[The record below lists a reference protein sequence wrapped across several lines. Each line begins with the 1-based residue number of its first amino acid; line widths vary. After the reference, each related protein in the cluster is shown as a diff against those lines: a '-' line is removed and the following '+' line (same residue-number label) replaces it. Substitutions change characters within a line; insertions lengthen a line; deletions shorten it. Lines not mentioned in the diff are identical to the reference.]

1 MRKIHCLITGLLL
14 ILFLLPVMLFP
25 SMAAADSDHAD
36 FVVRKI
42 EFVGLQRVARATAL
56 DYLPIKIGQT
66 FKLAQSTKFIQ
77 TFYNTGFFTNIDLAH
92 DGSTLI
98 VTVQERPTISV
109 IKIEGNKSI
118 PQDKLQDALKKM
130 GLETGRFLSHATL
143 ESVKQSLINQY
154 YATGRYNVKVDVEQT
169 PESLNRVAVHI
180 QVSEGAIAK
189 VASIKIIGNTVFSE
203 KELVDQLT
211 LSMPSFTTFFTR
223 KDEYSDDKLQTSQEA
238 LNNYYL
244 DHGYIR
250 FKIDAAQVAITPD
263 RKEVYLV
270 LRITEGPQFTFS
282 GYKLSGDLLTYNA
295 QLNKAVGVKA
305 GNIFS
310 RQVILDTNRNMNTL
324 LGDEGYA
331 FAKIDPQPQVDNEKR
346 TVFITFKVEPGRRY
360 YVRYIRFLGNASTTQ
375 LALRDQLYEFEGSQF
390 SGTQIRDSVYTLQQ
404 NTYLDQQQPPQITP
418 KKVDTDNN
426 QVDVDVKLTEKLAAE
441 LSFQVG
447 YSQAYGFLVG
457 ASITQHNFMG
467 TGKTVGVSTNVS
479 SYSKSFNF
487 SYSDPYYTPEGV
499 SRTMSI
505 YGQMNSTDQLQ
516 VISYNQNTY
525 GANISFAFPLSL
537 YSSLNLGYGLQHTDL
552 SIGGAATRVV
562 TNFTS
567 LYGKTFDQL
576 LLTAGWLRRTYDVP
590 IFPRR
595 GTKNELDLTLSAPID
610 THPLQYYQIS
620 YENTWYQP
628 LNDYFT
634 FHTHGIASF
643 GDRYGYMKYYPFFQ
657 NYYAGGLGVPGQNR
671 AYYPF
676 TLGPT
681 DSKTGQPMGGN
692 LLLSAT
698 ASMIF
703 PNFFHTPTVRTSVF
717 LDGGNVFDT
726 HYRGWNVSTGDLRY
740 SYGTQLEWYTPLG
753 APLVFSL
760 AFPIHSKPN
769 DQLNMFQFSIS
780 TAF

>member
-1 MRKIHCLITGLLL
+1 MRKIHCLIIGLVLTIGLLPNL
-14 ILFLLPVMLFP
+14 A
-25 SMAAADSDHAD
+25 MADAAQSD

-42 EFVGLQRVARATAL
+42 EFVGLQRVSSATAL
-56 DYLPIKIGQT
+56 DYLPIKVGQT
-66 FKLAQSTKFIQ
+66 FHFTQSTKFIQ
-77 TFYNTGFFTNIDLAH
+77 KFYDTGFFTNINLAH

-130 GLETGRFLSHATL
+130 GLETGRFLNHATL

-154 YATGRYNVKVDVEQT
+154 YATGRYNVKVDVTQT
-169 PESLNRVAVHI
+169 PESLNRIAVHI

-189 VASIKIIGNTVFSE
+189 VASIQIIGNTVFTE
-203 KELVDQLT
+203 KELIDQLT
-211 LSMPSFTTFFTR
+211 LSTPSFMTFFTR
-223 KDEYSDDKLQTSQEA
+223 KDEYSDDKLQSSEEA
-238 LNNYYL
+238 LNTYYL
-244 DHGYIR
+244 NHGYIR

-270 LRITEGPQFTFS
+270 FRVTEGPQFTFS
-282 GYKLSGDLLTYNA
+282 GYKVAGDLLKYST

-305 GNIFS
+305 GDIFS
-310 RQVILDTNRNMNTL
+310 RQVILDTNRNMTTF

-331 FAKIDPQPQVDNEKR
+331 FAKIEPQPEVDNEKR

-360 YVRYIRFLGNASTTQ
+360 YVRYIRFLGNATTTQ
-375 LALRDQLYEFEGSQF
+375 IALRDQLYEFEGSQF

-404 NTYLDQQQPPQITP
+404 NSYLDQQQPPQITP
-418 KKVDTDNN
+418 QKVDPDNN
-426 QVDVDVKLTEKLAAE
+426 QVDVDVKLAEKLAAE

-447 YSQAYGFLVG
+447 YSQAYGFMVG

-479 SYSKSFNF
+479 SYSKSFNV

-499 SRTMSI
+499 SRTISL
-505 YGQMNSTDQLQ
+505 YGQINTTQGLQLVSYNTNSYGGN
-516 VISYNQNTY
+516 ISY
-525 GANISFAFPLSL
+525 GFPLSI
-537 YSSLNLGYGLQHTDL
+537 YSSLNLGYGIQHTDI
-552 SIGGAATRVV
+552 SVGGQATPQV
-562 TNFTS
+562 TNFTN

-576 LLTAGWLRRTYDVP
+576 LLTAGWVRRTYDVP
-590 IFPRR
+590 VFPHR
-595 GTKNELDLTLSAPID
+595 GTKNEIDLTLSAPVD
-610 THPLQYYQIS
+610 AHPLQYYQLS
-620 YENTWYQP
+620 YDHTMYYP
-628 LNDYFT
+628 LNDYFIL
-634 FHTHGIASF
+634 HSHGIVSF

-657 NYYAGGLGVPGQNR
+657 NYYAGGIGVPGQNR

-676 TLGPT
+676 TLGPNT
-681 DSKTGQPMGGN
+681 SADGSGTALGGN
-692 LLLSAT
+692 FLVSGTLSL
-698 ASMIF
+698 IF

-726 HYRGWNVSTGDLRY
+726 HYRGWNFSTGALRY

-760 AFPIHSKPN
+760 GFPIHNKPN
-769 DQLNMFQFSIS
+769 DQLDLFQFSIS
-780 TAF
+780 TSF